1 MKSILLSIKPQWIAK
16 ILNEEKTIEV
26 RKQFPKDYVGWV
38 YIYCTIDKKNY
49 LYWDWYDPPFVEEEW
64 FVSNIPDIWDDDRKN
79 INGPFNGKVIA
90 RFWCDKVE
98 EILNYGLARR
108 SETMMKELLKKS
120 CLTMNELNEYAPHKE
135 YKENDFIYAI
145 HISKLEIFDRPKELS
160 DFKPICQKFEK
171 DTVLYSCIGCKY
183 CNYDLPYPATRSS
196 CLKKI
201 TKAPQNYCY
210 IEGELEK

>member
-1 MKSILLSIKPQWIAK
+1 MKSILLSIKPQWVAK
-16 ILNEEKTIEV
+16 ILNKEKTIEV

-38 YIYCTIDKKNY
+38 YIYCTKDKKNY
-49 LYWDWYDPPFVEEEW
+49 LHWDWYDPPFVEEEW

-108 SETMMKELLKKS
+108 SESMMKELLEKS
-120 CLTMNELNEYAPHKE
+120 CLTMSELNEYAPHKE

-145 HISKLEIFDRPKELS
+145 HFSKLEIFGKPKYLTEYYKS
-160 DFKPICQKFEK
+160 YVETEK
-171 DTVLYSCIGCKY
+171 GIYYQVL
-183 CNYDLPYPATRSS
+183 
-196 CLKKI
+196 

-210 IEGELEK
+210 IEGEVKDGND

>member
-1 MKSILLSIKPQWIAK
+1 MSKSILLSIRPQWVAK
-16 ILNEEKTIEV
+16 ILNGEKTIEV

-38 YIYCTIDKKNY
+38 YIYCTKSKPYLWKGAYRPYHTVDTHNPFNY
-49 LYWDWYDPPFVEEEW
+49 YWHCNPKYRSD
-64 FVSNIPDIWDDDRKN
+64 
-79 INGPFNGKVIA
+79 FNGKVIA

-108 SETMMKELLKKS
+108 SEIMMKDILEKS

-145 HISKLEIFDRPKELS
+145 HISELEIFDRPKYLTEYYKS
-160 DFKPICQKFEK
+160 YVETEK
-171 DTVLYSCIGCKY
+171 GIYYQVL
-183 CNYDLPYPATRSS
+183 
-196 CLKKI
+196 

-210 IEGELEK
+210 IEGEVKDGND

>member
-1 MKSILLSIKPQWIAK
+1 MKSILLSIKLQWVAK

-38 YIYCTIDKKNY
+38 YIYCTKDKKNY

-98 EILNYGLARR
+98 EITTEKW
-108 SETMMKELLKKS
+108 SPSKEQDLLKAS
-120 CLTMNELNEYAPHKE
+120 CLT
-135 YKENDFIYAI
+135 ENQLFDYCNLESGKPFYAI
-145 HISKLEIFDRPKELS
+145 HISEFEIFDKPKELS
-160 DFKPICQKFEK
+160 EFNSWIVSEE
-171 DTVLYSCIGCKY
+171 THL
-183 CNYDLPYPATRSS
+183 
-196 CLKKI
+196 LKKL

-210 IEGELEK
+210 IEGEVKDGND